1 MAKKSPKSLQITQ
14 IKSAIGYN
22 QKIKKTLRA
31 LGLSK
36 MHQSVVHADTPV
48 IRGMVNKVSFLLKV
62 DEAL

>member
-1 MAKKSPKSLQITQ
+1 MKITQ

-22 QKIKKTLRA
+22 QKMKKTLRA
-31 LGLSK
+31 LGLRK

-48 IRGMVNKVSFLLKV
+48 IRGMVNKISFLLKV